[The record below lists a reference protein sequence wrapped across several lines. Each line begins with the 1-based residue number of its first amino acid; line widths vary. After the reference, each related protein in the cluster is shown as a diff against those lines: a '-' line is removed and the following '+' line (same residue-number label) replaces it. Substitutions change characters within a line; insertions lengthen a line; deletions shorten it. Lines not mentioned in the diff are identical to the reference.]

1 MNKLKENYQKF
12 LGATLAFMGAICFS
26 AKAVMV
32 KMAYAYHV
40 DALSLLSLRM
50 LFSLPFFLMIAVYT
64 NKKNPGV
71 DLTKKDWLMV
81 VLLGITGYYL
91 ASWFD
96 FVGLQYITAGLE
108 RLILFIYPTLVVILS
123 AVFFKKKIGRKE
135 YFALGLTYAGILIV
149 FMNDLNFSQK
159 NIILGI
165 VLIFGSALTYATYL
179 MGSGE
184 LIPKLGSMRY
194 TSYAMIISTIAVF
207 LHFGVANSNS
217 LWHFQYQVYL
227 LSLVMAIFSTVIPG
241 LLLSEGIRMIGSGRA
256 SIIGSVGPVSTII
269 LAYIFLDEKL
279 TFYQV
284 LGTVLVLA
292 GVLTV
297 SSNKK

>member
-1 MNKLKENYQKF
+1 MNRLKENYQRF
-12 LGATLAFMGAICFS
+12 LGAALAFTGAICFS

-32 KMAYAYHV
+32 KLAYVYHV

-50 LFSLPFFLMIAVYT
+50 LFALPFFVMIAVYT
-64 NKKNPGV
+64 NKKNPSTN
-71 DLTKKDWLMV
+71 LSRKDWLMV

-91 ASWFD
+91 ASLFD
-96 FVGLQYITAGLE
+96 FIGLQYITAGLE

-123 AVFFKKKIGRKE
+123 ALFFKKKIGRKE
-135 YFALGLTYAGILIV
+135 YFALALTYAGILIV

-159 NIILGI
+159 NIIVGI
-165 VLIFGSALTYATYL
+165 VLIFGSALTYAVYL

-194 TSYAMIISTIAVF
+194 TSYAMIISTLAV
-207 LHFGVANSNS
+207 LIHFEFTNDNS
-217 LWHFQYQVYL
+217 LWGFPSEVYW
-227 LSLVMAIFSTVIPG
+227 LSLFMAVFSTVIPG

-269 LAYIFLDEKL
+269 LAYFFLDEKI
-279 TFYQV
+279 TFYQL

>member
-1 MNKLKENYQKF
+1 MIRLKTNYHRF
-12 LGATLAFMGAICFS
+12 LGSALAFMGAICFS

-32 KMAYAYHV
+32 KMAYVYKV

-50 LFSLPFFLMIAVYT
+50 LFSVPFFLIIAIYS
-64 NKKNPGV
+64 NKKNPGAN
-71 DLTKKDWLMV
+71 LTKKDWLMV

-91 ASWFD
+91 ASLFD
-96 FVGLQYITAGLE
+96 FVGLQYINAGLE

-123 AVFFKKKIGRKE
+123 AIFFKKKIGKKE
-135 YFALGLTYAGILIV
+135 YFALLLTYAGILIV

-159 NIILGI
+159 NILLGI
-165 VLIFGSALTYATYL
+165 VLIFGSALTYAVYL

-194 TSYAMIISTIAVF
+194 TSYAMIISTMAVL
-207 LHFGVANSNS
+207 LHFEFANDNS
-217 LWHFQYQVYL
+217 LWHFSYQVYW

-241 LLLSEGIRMIGSGRA
+241 LLLSEGIRMIGSGKA
-256 SIIGSVGPVSTII
+256 SIIGSIGPVSTIM
-269 LAYIFLDEKL
+269 LAYIFLDEKI
-279 TFYQV
+279 TFYQI